1 MDFDFSVV
9 YDSDENE
16 FDGLDMYYGA
26 RSMQG
31 ISEAIAIATHGIVNE
46 RFISKSTAAK
56 GFKNRF
62 KTSFEGSF
70 KQRFRI
76 TFTSPETISKI
87 TTLGAKSYLELLK
100 HTINQVTGSD
110 VEITR
115 RTAKAKARKMYFSE
129 DITHRL
135 TTSLKEVHTPIK
147 HQGYKATLYAG
158 QTPLAVFN
166 QRSLSYLEEEIPSAE
181 REVLVVGISRFNAR
195 TGTGRLIFD
204 LDEDSYSFVPS
215 MPLTRAVKRDIIASL
230 RGVADNELIP
240 LRAEVTRVTLNDEST
255 KYFRIH
261 QIQKIQPANEG

>member
-16 FDGLDMYYGA
+16 FDGLDMYYGS

-31 ISEAIAIATHGIVNE
+31 ISEAVAIATHGIVNE

-87 TTLGAKSYLELLK
+87 TNMGARSYIQLLK
-100 HTINQVTGSD
+100 HTINQVTGND
-110 VEITR
+110 VELTR
-115 RTAKAKARKMYFSE
+115 RTARSTAQKMYFSE

-147 HQGYKATLYAG
+147 HQGYKATLFAG
-158 QTPLAVFN
+158 QTALAVFD
-166 QRSLSYLEEEIPSAE
+166 QRSLSYLEEEIVSPD
-181 REVLVVGISRFNAR
+181 REILIVGISRFNAR

-204 LDEDSYSFVPS
+204 LDEDSYSFIPA
-215 MPLTRAVKRDIIASL
+215 MPFTRAVKRDLIASL
-230 RGVADNELIP
+230 RGVADNEFVA
-240 LRAEVTRVTLNDEST
+240 LRAEVTRITLNDEST

-261 QIQKIQPANEG
+261 QIQKILPANEG